1 MKIQI
6 TQKHFFQIW
15 HLLYSDYIETSSLNI
30 FLISPLHPKQRATLW
45 VIFFRPRGTFWPGA
59 APVVDISTQN
69 LIKPAH
75 QPCRP
80 LHLSNNKHVR
90 AFSLHSRWFFITQ
103 TCILKMTCDL
113 CLFDLVCVCA
123 NVFVLDSKCKCLLA
137 KMCIVYVISAFQW
150 QWAAIKY
157 LKQHKTRIKSAGLCL
172 YWCFLSQ
179 VETCPLVTR
188 DMVVC
193 SQWHWL
199 CVIIEA
205 CHCCFLP
212 LQCAHMKLVGIRL
225 RFVELL
231 SCVWCHVFY
240 YFGTSYRALTR
251 K

>member
-1 MKIQI
+1 MLCKICAGLLNISSLLSSNTLYSI
-6 TQKHFFQIW
+6 THSSSASPIISYKKEKKSILSGSCHNPSGVTQQLAYTTNRNVNENSDHSKAFFQIW

-113 CLFDLVCVCA
+113 CLFDLVCVC
-123 NVFVLDSKCKCLLA
+123 VCKC
-137 KMCIVYVISAFQW
+137 V
-150 QWAAIKY
+150 
-157 LKQHKTRIKSAGLCL
+157 CL
-172 YWCFLSQ
+172 GQ
-179 VETCPLVTR
+179 
-188 DMVVC
+188 
-193 SQWHWL
+193 
-199 CVIIEA
+199 
-205 CHCCFLP
+205 
-212 LQCAHMKLVGIRL
+212 
-225 RFVELL
+225 
-231 SCVWCHVFY
+231 
-240 YFGTSYRALTR
+240 
-251 K
+251 